1 MATLLTATVL
11 AFGVPT
17 TSTAYC
23 LHGTMADGSYTRAGS
38 IAHNGYPLGT
48 RVTVWPSPTGA
59 RHFVVRDRI
68 GWGTQLDFWLPS
80 CSAALAWGRRVVHVR
95 LGWRNAC
102 SWQTAHCGRSSP
114 PHRCPSWPAS
124 AWASCCR
131 VVTASCVATV
141 ITRSAH
147 RLLLPRLPRARHQP

>member
-1 MATLLTATVL
+1 MAALLTATVL

-59 RHFVVRDRI
+59 RRFVVRDRI
-68 GWGTQLDFWLPS
+68 GWGTQLDFWLPT
-80 CSAALAWGRRVVHVR
+80 CAQALAWGRRTVHVR
-95 LGWRNAC
+95 LGWKNR
-102 SWQTAHCGRSSP
+102 HVDVLV
-114 PHRCPSWPAS
+114 PAS
-124 AWASCCR
+124 P
-131 VVTASCVATV
+131 
-141 ITRSAH
+141 
-147 RLLLPRLPRARHQP
+147 LPPKSDHVRRWLAR